1 MFGRFCPMS
10 EPLPI
15 LIQNSLNIAWNFLLR
30 SGEITDPE
38 EVSHFLL
45 ETINDLVLKGE
56 RRRLMLSNKAI
67 SEYRKFKAQKKVNA
81 AA

>member
-1 MFGRFCPMS
+1 MS

-67 SEYRKFKAQKKVNA
+67 SEYRKFKAQKEVNA

>member
-1 MFGRFCPMS
+1 MFGRFCLMS

>member
-1 MFGRFCPMS
+1 MS

-67 SEYRKFKAQKKVNA
+67 SEYRKFKARKKVNA

>member
-1 MFGRFCPMS
+1 MFGRFCRMS

>member
-1 MFGRFCPMS
+1 MS

>member
-1 MFGRFCPMS
+1 MS

-56 RRRLMLSNKAI
+56 RRRLILSNKAI